1 MTANQRLSLICRV
14 LLLPFRDVRFGKED
28 LLLAKAQMYR
38 KFIDQEGTEH
48 QLYGAYRNCRKKL
61 MDQVCSEGKPENM
74 DEVQQLLEFF
84 YGDTD
89 MLGCAESNNADS
101 LYIQR
106 ILDIS
111 DSFVTLRDGRM
122 SLRTWINPDRLDLF
136 HPYAGLHKAELWN
149 MLVRLSTPDLW
160 IAAYFEHAGLQD
172 VVSLS
177 NLTDDLRLA
186 DIVLNRCLEK
196 GMAETHTHFYASLN
210 YQMLWTLVSDV
221 TQLRYEA
228 KARQSNL
235 KPLSLVLTGGLL
247 RLFLASYAMQGS
259 EHEDFLP
266 YCERLLNLEKVDDP
280 QMLICQVLY
289 SGYSG
294 ERLEES
300 AEAYLEQYEHCTQA
314 LHEMMD
320 IQEDKW
326 EFDLLARSVYRGY
339 RYLNTSCDIL
349 LFRQTLAL
357 ARKKDKPTLRRA
369 LLQYIRIKNT
379 FFSTRTQ
386 AEDVHGL
393 RQFSGYYRRSTGS
406 VWALRR
412 GNEEGLNREGSY
424 AIFRS
429 QSRLPYLQKYEFK
442 ITPPGPQGHIL
453 DQLTV
458 RKKLMRSAISRQLLQ
473 IVDGYLQFLKRTA
486 QSYTRDEESVDQT
499 LKRLGDSGEVSI
511 PTPGIIYHFTKP
523 EFMRNIFGLVCGMDP
538 IVRKDTSPY
547 YVETLRRQYM
557 VFCDTLSEMVRET
570 PYLGEYVVGLDAASE
585 EMGIEPWV
593 YAPVFTYARRKGNTV
608 PIQWYTKS
616 TIPSLGL
623 TYHVGEDF
631 RHLLS
636 GLRVVDE
643 VLEHFGFKAG
653 DRIGHGI
660 ALQVDPQEWQDQ
672 HGVVAVPRMEYL
684 ENLLWIWGVRFQGG
698 ILPIP
703 HDLELK
709 IMRQAESL
717 YPTVSGITPYLLW
730 KVYQKKFHLLD
741 VEGVVEDVQECQ
753 NCLRCG
759 GIDGACP
766 LQNRCHN
773 MIWSEERLLLTHF
786 CPLYQEKYRKP
797 IFVQATVDEIPLMK
811 ALQKGIKEKIGQRG
825 ITVEVNPTSNA
836 SIGAIRGVLHHPI
849 LHLNNRWL
857 ERDGE
862 ANHLSVSINSDDPVV
877 FHTMVENEFSYI
889 YYMLTNEG
897 YSRQDV
903 LQWMNQIRE
912 FGMESSF
919 VRKEKKPQVLLRELK
934 LIRECLQSYPD
945 FHAEE
950 G

>member
-14 LLLPFRDVRFGKED
+14 LLLPFRDISFGKTD
-28 LLLAKAQMYR
+28 LLLEKAQMYQ
-38 KFIDQEGTEH
+38 KFIYQEGTEH
-48 QLYGAYRNCRKKL
+48 ELYTAYRNCRKKI
-61 MDQVCSEGKPENM
+61 MEQVCSEGKPENM
-74 DEVQQLLEFF
+74 DEIQQLLELF
-84 YGDTD
+84 YGDVA
-89 MLGCAESNNADS
+89 MLECAESGNADA
-101 LYIQR
+101 LYIKR
-106 ILDIS
+106 ILEIS
-111 DSFVTLRDGRM
+111 DSFVTLRDGRP
-122 SLRTWINPDRLDLF
+122 SLRTWINPDREDLF

-160 IAAYFEHAGLQD
+160 ISAYFEHAGLTD
-172 VVSLS
+172 IEYLN

-186 DIVLNRCLEK
+186 DIVLNKCLEK
-196 GMAETHTHFYASLN
+196 GMAETHTHFNASLN
-210 YQMLWTLVSDV
+210 YQMLWVLVSDV
-221 TQLRYEA
+221 TQIRYESSDR
-228 KARQSNL
+228 KENIKQ
-235 KPLSLVLTGGLL
+235 LSLVLTGGLL
-247 RLFLASYAMQGS
+247 RLFLAYYAMHR
-259 EHEDFLP
+259 EKNEDFLSC
-266 YCERLLNLEKVDDP
+266 CERVLPQGMADDP
-280 QMLICQVLY
+280 FMLIRGVLC

-294 ERLEES
+294 ESLEES
-300 AEAYLEQYEHCTQA
+300 ANAYLGRYELCTRVLQG
-314 LHEMMD
+314 LMD

-326 EFDLLARSVYRGY
+326 EFDLLARSVYRDY
-339 RYLNTSCDIL
+339 SHLNTSCDIL

-357 ARKKDKPTLRRA
+357 AQEENRPTLRRA

-379 FFSTRTQ
+379 FFATRTQ
-386 AEDVHGL
+386 AEDVHDL
-393 RQFSGYYRRSTGS
+393 RQFSGYYRKSAGS
-406 VWALRR
+406 VGLLRK
-412 GNEEGLNREGSY
+412 GEEEGLGRERSY

-429 QSRLPYLQKYEFK
+429 QSRLPYLQKFEFK

-453 DQLTV
+453 DQFTV

-593 YAPVFTYARRKGNTV
+593 YAPVFTYARRKENTV
-608 PIQWYTKS
+608 PTQWCTKG

>member
-1 MTANQRLSLICRV
+1 MTANQHLSLICRV
-14 LLLPFRDVRFGKED
+14 LLLPFRDISFGKTD
-28 LLLAKAQMYR
+28 LLLEKAKLYQ
-38 KFIDQEGTEH
+38 KFIYREGTEH
-48 QLYGAYRNCRKKL
+48 ELYAAYRNCRKKI
-61 MDQVCSEGKPENM
+61 MEQVCLEGKPENM
-74 DEVQQLLEFF
+74 DEIQQLLELF

-89 MLGCAESNNADS
+89 MLGCAESGNADA
-101 LYIQR
+101 LYVKR
-106 ILDIS
+106 ILEIS
-111 DSFVTLRDGRM
+111 DSFVTLRDGRL
-122 SLRTWINPDRLDLF
+122 SLRTWINPNREDLF

-149 MLVRLSTPDLW
+149 MLARLSTPDLW
-160 IAAYFEHAGLQD
+160 ISAYFEHAGLKD
-172 VVSLS
+172 IEYLN

-186 DIVLNRCLEK
+186 DIVLNKCLEK
-196 GMAETHTHFYASLN
+196 GLAETHTHFYASLN
-210 YQMLWTLVSDV
+210 YQMLWALVSDV
-221 TQLRYEA
+221 TQIRYESSDR
-228 KARQSNL
+228 KEKIKQ
-235 KPLSLVLTGGLL
+235 LSLVLTGGLL
-247 RLFLASYAMQGS
+247 RLFLAYYATHGDKD
-259 EHEDFLP
+259 EDFLSC
-266 YCERLLNLEKVDDP
+266 CERILPQGTTEDP
-280 QMLICQVLY
+280 FTLIRQVLC

-294 ERLEES
+294 EGLEES
-300 AEAYLEQYEHCTQA
+300 TEAYLEQYGHCTQA
-314 LHEMMD
+314 LQEIMD

-326 EFDLLARSVYRGY
+326 EFDLLARSVYREY
-339 RYLNTSCDIL
+339 RHLNTSCDIL

-357 ARKKDKPTLRRA
+357 ARKEDKPTLRRG

-379 FFSTRTQ
+379 FFASRTQ
-386 AEDVHGL
+386 AEAVHGL

-429 QSRLPYLQKYEFK
+429 QSRLPYLQKFEFK
-442 ITPPGPQGHIL
+442 ITPPGPQGYIL
-453 DQLTV
+453 DQFTV

-499 LKRLGDSGEVSI
+499 LKRLGGSGEVSI

-538 IVRKDTSPY
+538 TVRKDTSPY

-593 YAPVFTYARRKGNTV
+593 YAPVFTYARRKDNTV

-660 ALQVDPQEWQDQ
+660 ALQVDPQEWQEQ

-684 ENLLWIWGVRFQGG
+684 EDLLWIWGVKFQGG
-698 ILPIP
+698 VLPVP

-709 IMRQAESL
+709 IMKQAESL
-717 YPTVSGITPYLLW
+717 YPTSSGITPYLLW
-730 KVYQKKFHLLD
+730 KVYQRKFHLLD
-741 VEGVVEDVQECQ
+741 VEGVVEDVQVCQ
-753 NCLRCG
+753 KCLQCG
-759 GIDGACP
+759 GTGGACP
-766 LQNRCHN
+766 LQNHCHN
-773 MIWSEERLLLTHF
+773 MVWSEERLLMTHF

-797 IFVQATVDEIPLMK
+797 IFVQVTENEVPLME

-836 SIGAIRGVLHHPI
+836 SIGAIKGVLHHPI
-849 LHLNNRWL
+849 LQLNNRWL
-857 ERDGE
+857 ERGDE
-862 ANHLSVSINSDDPVV
+862 VNHLSVSINSDDPVV

-903 LQWMNQIRE
+903 LKWIDQIRE
-912 FGMESSF
+912 FGMGSSF
-919 VRKEKKPQVLLRELK
+919 VRKAKKPQVLLRELK
-934 LIRECLQSYPD
+934 LIRECLQPYPD
-945 FHAEE
+945 LDPEE